1 MTAQEDVEQIRNII
15 ETGEAFRSLCAQID
29 NLQAEKEQCEA
40 EIANLCLTSF
50 RDTFSIVDLGKARAH
65 FAKRMEDPSKGYKKL
80 VAQKYEAS
88 VGGGQSG
95 ARALDSVYN
104 ALCDE
109 LHNKYDSVDWSEPF
123 DFIIQPEALCSLYR
137 DMASLSL
144 PCVNVSKDKAAL
156 FGKRQVFVFA
166 TSKEHVFRGLPDMQM
181 SYQAMHAAM
190 IKDKVCTSQ
199 VSAIPESSI
208 DLLLKNAGKQGV
220 DDPDGVK
227 CLAEG
232 VPYQIGSDVEFV
244 PDYDAEVEDIEEEDV
259 SEDQPEIPENE

>member
-40 EIANLCLTSF
+40 E
-50 RDTFSIVDLGKARAH
+50 
-65 FAKRMEDPSKGYKKL
+65 
-80 VAQKYEAS
+80 
-88 VGGGQSG
+88 
-95 ARALDSVYN
+95 
-104 ALCDE
+104 
-109 LHNKYDSVDWSEPF
+109 
-123 DFIIQPEALCSLYR
+123 
-137 DMASLSL
+137 
-144 PCVNVSKDKAAL
+144 
-156 FGKRQVFVFA
+156 
-166 TSKEHVFRGLPDMQM
+166 
-181 SYQAMHAAM
+181 QAMHAAM
-190 IKDKVCTSQ
+190 IKDKVCTLQ

-244 PDYDAEVEDIEEEDV
+244 PDYDAEVEDIEAEDV
-259 SEDQPEIPENE
+259 SEDQPETPENE